1 MYNPK
6 RGREV
11 IIVETNVLLSQ
22 LNLCY
27 VSMTEV
33 EIAIQSMLLVI

>member
-11 IIVETNVLLSQ
+11 IETNVLLSQ